1 MVSCSNCERPPDGF
15 SCSDK
20 LRYNRPCP
28 DDHPCYCCSHC
39 YSKLYFC
46 HCGSGNIGEKVLG
59 KKTIII
65 LAHFDQMLMM
75 IVIRKGEMALAVAEL

>member
-1 MVSCSNCERPPDGF
+1 M
-15 SCSDK
+15 
-20 LRYNRPCP
+20 
-28 DDHPCYCCSHC
+28 
-39 YSKLYFC
+39 
-46 HCGSGNIGEKVLG
+46 G